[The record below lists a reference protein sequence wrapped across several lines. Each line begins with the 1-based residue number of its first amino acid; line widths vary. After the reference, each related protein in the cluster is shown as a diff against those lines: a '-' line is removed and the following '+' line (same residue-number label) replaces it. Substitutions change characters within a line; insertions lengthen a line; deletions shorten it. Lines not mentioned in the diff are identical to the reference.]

1 MRENVTPVT
10 GSLSELSA
18 IAQISR
24 NKINPKCGGRRKCST
39 DATSS
44 SEAFGVLHAIN
55 YRGFGS
61 ARWGLL

>member
-1 MRENVTPVT
+1 MGVNVTLVT
-10 GSLSELSA
+10 GRVSELLA
-18 IAQISR
+18 IAQIAAW
-24 NKINPKCGGRRKCST
+24 INPKCGGRRKCST

-44 SEAFGVLHAIN
+44 SEAFRVLHAIN